1 MTFEQALITH
11 RLIPGSS
18 FRAGPDPA
26 IKSAYRVKENGEV
39 EDVLYA
45 KGRFW
50 RLNGVKVKEN
60 GEVEDV
66 LYPPINYGDIAV
78 EKLFNPEAK
87 NRDTWQVILPDGEV
101 LT

>member
-18 FRAGPDPA
+18 FRTGPDPA

-39 EDVLYA
+39 EDVLC
-45 KGRFW
+45 
-50 RLNGVKVKEN
+50 
-60 GEVEDV
+60 
-66 LYPPINYGDIAV
+66 PPINYGDIAV

>member
-11 RLIPGSS
+11 RLIPGS
-18 FRAGPDPA
+18 
-26 IKSAYRVKENGEV
+26 AYRV
-39 EDVLYA
+39 
-45 KGRFW
+45 R
-50 RLNGVKVKEN
+50 EN

-87 NRDTWQVILPDGEV
+87 NRDTWQVNRSP
-101 LT
+101 